1 MKDFNVSLWIHSQ
14 RRIFLVVESLDPQ
27 VNFVHHDT
35 FQYAHKHKRKNS
47 KHNVEEE
54 MEMESVQAKTDGG
67 CIKILEGE
75 KGINFT

>member
-54 MEMESVQAKTDGG
+54 MEMESVQAKQMEDVS
-67 CIKILEGE
+67 KFW
-75 KGINFT
+75 KGRRV